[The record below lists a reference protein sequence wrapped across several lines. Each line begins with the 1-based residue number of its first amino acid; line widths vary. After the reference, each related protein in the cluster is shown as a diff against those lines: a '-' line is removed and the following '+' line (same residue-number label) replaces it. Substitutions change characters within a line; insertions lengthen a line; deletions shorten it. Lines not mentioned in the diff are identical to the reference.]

1 MLAAKWKTPR
11 LLRNTT
17 HYRPVWACPALRQ
30 LAPTGNVPSSHG
42 LPTATQRLSVL
53 TAKVWNLAPHAAVA
67 VTALQICSQCLLPSP
82 CLSYS
87 LCRHPSL
94 FACDGTRAPD
104 HFHAG
109 HGTSQEQKQMLGYQ
123 IFCSSKQCIQ
133 TGWKDY
139 KDWQV

>member
-1 MLAAKWKTPR
+1 MLAAKWETPS
-11 LLRNTT
+11 LPRNTT
-17 HYRPVWACPALRQ
+17 HYRPVWACPTLHH
-30 LAPTGNVPSSHG
+30 LAPTSNVPSSHG
-42 LPTATQRLSVL
+42 PPYCHSETPCSHSQSIELSTSCCCCCYCLADMLSVSATL
-53 TAKVWNLAPHAAVA
+53 T
-67 VTALQICSQCLLPSP
+67 
-82 CLSYS
+82 LSYS

-123 IFCSSKQCIQ
+123 TFHSSKQCIQ